1 MRYIYCITNLLN
13 GKTYFGQRLLQKGRT
28 FESDLYYGSGKLIK
42 AAQKKYG
49 LEHFK
54 KECIIIG
61 DFSKEEINRFERCI
75 IACQRICGKAEY
87 NLADGGDGGDTSKF
101 IDYSKISETMK
112 KKYQTDEEFRN
123 NRHRWQKHDVF
134 KGKHHSEETKKKI
147 GTANKIN
154 SVESNKKHS
163 RESRERGFTKC
174 KETCKIKKEKITF
187 ERLKLLED
195 NNYKELSKE
204 QIMDLLGFKSVRS
217 VNRFF
222 QENKIV
228 Y

>member
-13 GKTYFGQRLLQKGRT
+13 GKNYFGQRTLKKDHT
-28 FESDLYYGSGKLIK
+28 INSDLYYGSGKLIK
-42 AAQKKYG
+42 EAQKKYG
-49 LEHFK
+49 LENFK
-54 KECIIIG
+54 KEILLEG
-61 DFSKEEINRFERCI
+61 EFSKEEINRFERCV

-101 IDYSKISETMK
+101 IDYSKVSEAMK
-112 KKYQTDEEFRN
+112 EKYEKDEKFRSN
-123 NRHRWQKHDVF
+123 HHWQKHDAF

-147 GTANKIN
+147 SAANKLN
-154 SVESNKKHS
+154 AVESNKKHS
-163 RESRERGFTKC
+163 RESREQGFTKC
-174 KETCKIKKEKITF
+174 KETCKIKKEKITS

-204 QIMDLLGFKSVRS
+204 QIMCLLGFKSLRS

-222 QENKIV
+222 QENKIA

>member
-13 GKTYFGQRLLQKGRT
+13 GKTYFGQHKLQEGRT
-28 FESDLYYGSGKLIK
+28 LKSDLYYGSGTLIK

-49 LEHFK
+49 LENFK
-54 KECIIIG
+54 KEILISG
-61 DFSKEEINRFERCI
+61 EFSKEEINRFERCI

-123 NRHRWQKHDVF
+123 NRHHWQKHDSF
-134 KGKHHSEETKKKI
+134 KGKHHSEESKKKI
-147 GTANKIN
+147 GEANRIRA
-154 SVESNKKHS
+154 VESNKKHS